1 MSGSLHTQ
9 ITRISQQLNP
19 IDLSLSVTFVGFDI
33 VNLSWFLLLVVIP

>member
-19 IDLSLSVTFVGFDI
+19 IDLSLAFVVFDI